1 MKRLITLLAFACCFA
16 QMIDASVRFSNL
28 TYELNPEYVTGKIN
42 VKVDG
47 GVYSIGMNC
56 DLLKKIDGNFWVTP
70 VFSKKLGKS
79 YTPIIDL
86 KLDTCKTDP
95 ALAENPLIR
104 FVSTEAKKFVSFGLM
119 CPYEPG
125 HYVVN
130 DFTFEKSSSLM
141 NFIPKGNYHV
151 SLTSRHQSP
160 GSSVLHKVMSLSFF
174 ADVE

>member
-1 MKRLITLLAFACCFA
+1 M
-16 QMIDASVRFSNL
+16 
-28 TYELNPEYVTGKIN
+28 TYDLNPEYVKGTIN
-42 VKVDG
+42 VKVEN

-79 YTPIIDL
+79 YVPIIDL

-95 ALAENPLIR
+95 TLAENPLIR

-130 DFTFEKSSSLM
+130 DFTFEKSNALM

-151 SLTSRHQSP
+151 SLTSRHQPP
-160 GSSVLHKVMSLSFF
+160 GSKELNKVMSLSFY
-174 ADVE
+174 ADFE